1 MQKKEKLRIVIIKTI
16 KEIKPL
22 FLIALMFFGLSL
34 SVGILIGY
42 NKDIE
47 INLTKLTFLDIFKNN
62 ILTCSKALLFGIIS
76 FGIGTTFYVIYN
88 GITLGYILASVYNS
102 YGWLPIIRYILPHAI
117 FEITGFLLF
126 SSLGYYPLKVVYVIS
141 KNSTNQQRHSYI
153 YLRGVL
159 FLIFLATV
167 LVACAAI
174 IESLVSYYA

>member
-1 MQKKEKLRIVIIKTI
+1 MQKEEKLKVVIIKTF

-22 FLIALMFFGLSL
+22 FLISLMFYILALSI
-34 SVGILIGY
+34 GIFIGY
-42 NKDIE
+42 NKDIK
-47 INLTKLTFLDIFKNN
+47 INLTKLPFFKIFENN
-62 ILTCSKALLFGIIS
+62 ILTCLKTLLFGIIS

-102 YGWLPIIRYILPHAI
+102 YGWLPILRYILPHAI

-126 SSLGYYPLKVVYVIS
+126 SSLGYYPLKVIYVIS
-141 KNSTNQQRHSYI
+141 KNSMNQERHSYM
-153 YLRGVL
+153 YLRGIL